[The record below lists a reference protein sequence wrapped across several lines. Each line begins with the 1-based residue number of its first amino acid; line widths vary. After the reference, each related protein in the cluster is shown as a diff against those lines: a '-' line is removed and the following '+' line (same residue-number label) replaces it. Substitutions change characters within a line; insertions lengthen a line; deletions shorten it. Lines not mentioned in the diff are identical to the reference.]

1 MHALRIVGRGIAALA
16 LVSLLAACGG
26 GGGSASTGS
35 SGSGGNAVSGSVT
48 NIAGAPLDTIPLA
61 LKGTATQ
68 NTATDTSGNYGFS
81 GLASGKYVV
90 MPVNTLYKF
99 RPASRAISLT
109 GAAVTN
115 QNFTA
120 KQSTSPSYSLS
131 GVVSGAATQNVIVTL
146 NGDNTGS
153 TFTDAGGNYSFSG
166 LDAGTYTV
174 SAQSAGYSFNILSP
188 ITIASSNSTANN
200 FVANAVPSGTLNFT
214 TVNPMP
220 QATVGAAYSNTTVAS
235 ISGGSAPYHFQSDTF
250 ANGAPPFGMIV
261 DINGNLTGTPTDAG
275 QYTFGVC
282 ATDLGGLIASPCP
295 TTTITVAPPVNQ
307 SAGQLSLSLVSV
319 SCVSGQQNMDTFSY
333 TVSVSGPVGTWV
345 EDAGYNPGAF
355 LVSATSC
362 GAWTAGSNTGGNTSY
377 AVGSC
382 TRGPSD
388 PSSTTAVFSS
398 GAATGTWYE
407 SPIAN
412 YPFSG
417 IANVT
422 ASPTT
427 TCP

>member
-1 MHALRIVGRGIAALA
+1 MHALRIVGRVIAALA

-35 SGSGGNAVSGSVT
+35 NGSGGNAVSGSVT

-131 GVVSGAATQNVIVTL
+131 GVVSGAVTQNVIVTL

-174 SAQSAGYSFNILSP
+174 SAQSAGYSFNILNP

-200 FVANAVPSGTLNFT
+200 FVASTAPSGALNFK

-261 DINGNLTGTPTDAG
+261 NISGNLTGTPTDAG

-282 ATDLGGLIASPCP
+282 ATDLTGLTTNPCESTSITVVEAP
-295 TTTITVAPPVNQ
+295 TTSNF
-307 SAGQLSLSLVSV
+307 SLSYTSSV
-319 SCVSGQQNMDTFSY
+319 CVQTAPQNYLNDTLTY
-333 TVSVSGPVGTWV
+333 AVAVSGPVNSQVFDQGS
-345 EDAGYNPGAF
+345 NSP
-355 LVSATSC
+355 TSC
-362 GAWTAGSNTGGNTSY
+362 GAWTYSPAYLT
-377 AVGSC
+377 C
-382 TRGPSD
+382 TRT
-388 PSSTTAVFSS
+388 STSQS
-398 GAATGTWYE
+398 AATSLTFSGQAQTGLNTIATYAD
-407 SPIAN
+407 SP
-412 YPFSG
+412 G
-417 IANVT
+417 IANSSGTEHYSEQV
-422 ASPTT
+422 S
-427 TCP
+427 CP

>member
-1 MHALRIVGRGIAALA
+1 MHALRVVARIVAALA
-16 LVSLLAACGG
+16 FVSLLAACGG
-26 GGGSASTGS
+26 GGGGSGGGGAS
-35 SGSGGNAVSGSVT
+35 SGSSGNAVSGSVT
-48 NIAGAPLDTIPLA
+48 NVAGAPLDAIPLA
-61 LKGTATQ
+61 LKGAATQ
-68 NTATDTSGNYGFS
+68 NTATDTSGNYGFT
-81 GLASGKYVV
+81 GLANGKYVV

-99 RPASRAISLT
+99 RPASRAIALT
-109 GAAVTN
+109 GTAVTN

-120 KQSTSPSYSLS
+120 KQSSSPSFTLS
-131 GVVSGAATQNVIVTL
+131 GVVSGAVIQNVIVTL

-153 TFTDAGGNYSFSG
+153 TFTDASGNYSFSG

-174 SAQSAGYSFNILSP
+174 SAQSTRYSFIILNP
-188 ITIASSNSTANN
+188 ITIVSLNSTANN

-220 QATVGAAYSNTTVAS
+220 QATVGVSYSNTMIAS
-235 ISGGSAPYHFQSDTF
+235 ISGGSSPYYYQSDTF

-261 DINGNLTGTPTDAG
+261 DLNGNLTGTPTDSG

-282 ATDLGGLIASPCP
+282 ATDLSGQITSPCP
-295 TTTITVAPPVNQ
+295 TTTITVAP

-319 SCVSGQQNMDTFSY
+319 SCVSGQQNMDAFSY

-345 EDAGYNPGAF
+345 EDAGYNPGGF
-355 LVSATSC
+355 PVYETNC
-362 GAWTAGSNTGGNTSY
+362 GGWAAGSNSS
-377 AVGSC
+377 SC
-382 TRGPSD
+382 TRGSSD
-388 PSSTTAVFSS
+388 PNSTTAVFSS
-398 GAATGTWYE
+398 GAATGIWYE

-417 IANVT
+417 LANAT
-422 ASPTT
+422 ASPTA